1 MKISTKILNRY
12 IETIPSVLQC
22 QLLIHLHYSNQNT
35 VLLVLQ
41 ILLDIG
47 GTLVTSLSMQ
57 QCYKKK

>member
-35 VLLVLQ
+35 VLLVPQ

-47 GTLVTSLSMQ
+47 GTLVTSLSM
-57 QCYKKK
+57 